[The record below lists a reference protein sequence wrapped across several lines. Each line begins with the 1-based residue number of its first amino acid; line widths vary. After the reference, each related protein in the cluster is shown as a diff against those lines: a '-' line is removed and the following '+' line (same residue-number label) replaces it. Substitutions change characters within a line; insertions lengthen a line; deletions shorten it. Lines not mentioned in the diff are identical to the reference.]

1 MTFAARYRLGVFV
14 VFAVLSVFLIGAGG
28 LGLSSSVG
36 FIGLLTLPLLAVPGW
51 RAARAA
57 PLALALGAA
66 AIAWFCITHAWS
78 VHPRADEVYKLV
90 LLTPLYIAAVYAG
103 ARMAEAEVRFARPV
117 LLAGALG
124 LAAFFAIEA
133 LAGLPIAVAFQGWLH
148 DVTDPQGALGVAM
161 RRLSRGATAF
171 IMLAGPAGLW
181 FWQKG
186 GYANRAAALFLLA
199 ASAVAAAGFG
209 VAANVAGLAF
219 GLVVMAFA
227 LRWPRATLQT
237 ILVGTALFILASPVI
252 MGALVALFPDALAER
267 LPISWHWRLE
277 IWSFAL
283 ERIAEKPVLG
293 HGLDSGR
300 TLSEVVMLRGMEI
313 ERMPIHAHNA
323 GLHIWMET
331 GAIGAVLA
339 AAALL
344 ALARSVGRAELN
356 APLSA
361 GLGFSGAVWL
371 ASVVLGY
378 GVWQEWHHGALAFAF
393 GSAFILLRVPAQ
405 VGADGR

>member
-1 MTFAARYRLGVFV
+1 MTLAARYRLGVFL
-14 VFAVLSVFLIGAGG
+14 VFAPLSIFLTGAGG

-36 FIGLLTLPLLAVPGW
+36 FIGLLTLPLLALPGW

-57 PLALALGAA
+57 PLALGLSAA

-78 VHPRADEVYKLV
+78 VHPRADEVYKLI
-90 LLTPLYIAAVYAG
+90 LLTPLYIAAVYACV
-103 ARMAEAEVRFARPV
+103 RMGEGEVRVARPV
-117 LLAGALG
+117 LLAGALALG
-124 LAAFFAIEA
+124 IFFAIEA

-148 DVTDPQGALGVAM
+148 DLTDPEGALGIAT

-181 FWQKG
+181 FWLKG
-186 GYANRAAALFLLA
+186 GYAYRAAALFLLA
-199 ASAVAAAGFG
+199 ASIIAASGFG

-227 LRWPRATLQT
+227 LHWPRATLQT
-237 ILVGTALFILASPVI
+237 ILAGTALFILASPVI
-252 MGALVALFPDALAER
+252 MAALVALFPDALAER

-277 IWSFAL
+277 IWGFAV
-283 ERIAEKPVLG
+283 ERIAERPVLG

-300 TLSEVVMLRGMEI
+300 SLSELVMLRGMEI

-344 ALARSVGRAELN
+344 ALARSVGRAALN
-356 APLSA
+356 ASLA
-361 GLGFSGAVWL
+361 AALGFSGAVWL
-371 ASVVLGY
+371 GSVMLGY
-378 GVWQEWHHGALAFAF
+378 GVWQEWHHGALAFAL
-393 GSAFILLRVPAQ
+393 GSAFILLRTRA
-405 VGADGR
+405 

>member
-1 MTFAARYRLGVFV
+1 MTFAARYRLGVFL
-14 VFAVLSVFLIGAGG
+14 VFAPLSIFLTGAGG

-57 PLALALGAA
+57 PLALGLSAA
-66 AIAWFCITHAWS
+66 AIAWFAITHAWS
-78 VHPRADEVYKLV
+78 VHPRADEVYKLI
-90 LLTPLYIAAVYAG
+90 LLTPLYVAAVYAG
-103 ARMAEAEVRFARPV
+103 VRMGDGEARFARPV

-124 LAAFFAIEA
+124 LGVFFTIEA

-148 DVTDPQGALGVAM
+148 DVSDPEGALGNAM

-181 FWQKG
+181 FWLKG
-186 GYANRAAALFLLA
+186 GQAYRAAALFLLA

-209 VAANVAGLAF
+209 VAANMAGLVS
-219 GLVVMAFA
+219 GLGAMVFA
-227 LRWPRATLQT
+227 MRWPRATLQV
-237 ILVGTALFILASPVI
+237 ILAGTALYILASPVI
-252 MGALVALFPDALAER
+252 MGVFVALFPDALAER
-267 LPISWHWRLE
+267 LPVSWHWRLE
-277 IWSFAL
+277 IWSFAV
-283 ERIAEKPVLG
+283 ERIAEKPMLG

-300 TLSEVVMLRGMEI
+300 TLSETVMLRGIEI
-313 ERMPIHAHNA
+313 ERMPIHAHHA

-331 GAIGAVLA
+331 GAIGALLA
-339 AAALL
+339 AWALL
-344 ALARSVGRAELN
+344 ALARSAGRAALN

-361 GLGFSGAVWL
+361 ALASSGAVWL
-371 ASVVLGY
+371 ASVMLGY

-393 GSAFILLRVPAQ
+393 GSAFILLRTRA
-405 VGADGR
+405 

>member
-1 MTFAARYRLGVFV
+1 MTLAARYRLGVFL
-14 VFAVLSVFLIGAGG
+14 VFALLSIFLTGAGG

-36 FIGLLTLPLLAVPGW
+36 FIGLLTLPLLAAPGW
-51 RAARAA
+51 RAVRAA
-57 PLALALGAA
+57 PLALALSAA

-78 VHPRADEVYKLV
+78 VHPRADEVYKLA

-103 ARMAEAEVRFARPV
+103 VRMGEGEARFARPV

-148 DVTDPQGALGVAM
+148 DVTDPVGALGVAM

-171 IMLAGPAGLW
+171 IMLAGPTGLW
-181 FWQKG
+181 FWLKG

-199 ASAVAAAGFG
+199 ASIAAATGFG

-227 LRWPRATLQT
+227 LRWPRAALQT
-237 ILVGTALFILASPVI
+237 LLAGTALFILASPVI
-252 MGALVALFPDALAER
+252 MGAFVAAFPESVAER

-277 IWSFAL
+277 IWAFAV

-313 ERMPIHAHNA
+313 ERMPIHAHHA

-339 AAALL
+339 AAALM
-344 ALARSVGRAELN
+344 ALARSAGRAALN

-361 GLGFSGAVWL
+361 ALSFSGAVWL
-371 ASVVLGY
+371 ASVMLGY

-393 GSAFILLRVPAQ
+393 GSAFILLRAR
-405 VGADGR
+405 A

>member
-1 MTFAARYRLGVFV
+1 MTLAARYRLGVFLIY
-14 VFAVLSVFLIGAGG
+14 ALLSFFLAGAGG
-28 LGLSSSVG
+28 LGLAASVG
-36 FIGLLTLPLLAVPGW
+36 SIGLLTLPLLAASGW
-51 RAARAA
+51 QAARAA
-57 PLALALGAA
+57 PLALSLSAG

-90 LLTPLYIAAVYAG
+90 LLTPLYIAVVYAG
-103 ARMAEAEVRFARPV
+103 VLMREDEARFVRPV
-117 LLAGALG
+117 LLAGAVC
-124 LAAFFAIEA
+124 LAVFFAIEA
-133 LAGLPIAVAFQGWLH
+133 LAGLPVAVALQGWLH
-148 DVTDPQGALGVAM
+148 DVTDPAAALSVAM

-171 IMLAGPAGLW
+171 IMLAGPTGLW
-181 FWQKG
+181 FWLKG
-186 GYANRAAALFLLA
+186 GYANRGAALFLLA
-199 ASAVAAAGFG
+199 ASAIAASGFE
-209 VAANVAGLAF
+209 VAANMAALIL

-227 LRWPRATLQT
+227 LRWPRVTLQT
-237 ILVGTALFILASPVI
+237 VLAGTALFILASPVI
-252 MGALVALFPDALAER
+252 MGAFVAAFPDALAER

-344 ALARSVGRAELN
+344 ALARSAGRAALN

-361 GLGFSGAVWL
+361 ALGFSGAVWL
-371 ASVVLGY
+371 ASVMLGY

-393 GSAFILLRVPAQ
+393 ASAFILLRTRA
-405 VGADGR
+405 

>member
-1 MTFAARYRLGVFV
+1 MTAAARYRLGVFL
-14 VFAVLSVFLIGAGG
+14 VFAPLSIFLTGAGG

-36 FIGLLTLPLLAVPGW
+36 FTGLLTLPLLAAPGW

-57 PLALALGAA
+57 PLALGLSAA

-78 VHPRADEVYKLV
+78 VHPRADEVYKLI
-90 LLTPLYIAAVYAG
+90 LLTPLYIAAVYACM
-103 ARMAEAEVRFARPV
+103 RMEEGEVRFARPV

-133 LAGLPIAVAFQGWLH
+133 LAGLPLTVWVQGWLH
-148 DVTDPQGALGVAM
+148 GVTDPEGALSVAM

-171 IMLAGPAGLW
+171 IMLAGPTGLW
-181 FWQKG
+181 FWLKG

-199 ASAVAAAGFG
+199 ASFIAASGLG
-209 VAANVAGLAF
+209 VEANLVGLMFGLAA
-219 GLVVMAFA
+219 MALA
-227 LRWPRATLQT
+227 LRWPAQTLQAM
-237 ILVGTALFILASPVI
+237 LAGTGVLILASPLI
-252 MGALVALFPDALAER
+252 MGALVTLFPESLAER

-277 IWSFAL
+277 IWSFAV
-283 ERIAEKPVLG
+283 ERIAEKPLFG

-300 TLSEVVMLRGMEI
+300 SMSEIVMLRGMDI

-331 GAIGAVLA
+331 GAVGAMLA
-339 AAALL
+339 AWALL
-344 ALARSVGRAELN
+344 ALARSAGRAALS

-361 GLGFSGAVWL
+361 ALVFSGAVWL
-371 ASVVLGY
+371 ASVMLGY

-393 GSAFILLRVPAQ
+393 GSAFILLSVRA
-405 VGADGR
+405 